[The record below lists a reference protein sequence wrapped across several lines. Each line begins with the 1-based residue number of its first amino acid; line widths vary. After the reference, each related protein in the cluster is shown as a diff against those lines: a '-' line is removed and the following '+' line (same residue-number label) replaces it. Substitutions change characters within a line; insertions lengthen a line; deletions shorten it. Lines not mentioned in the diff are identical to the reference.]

1 MFHYAVIMA
10 VSGSKMDE
18 KCRQCYEKL
27 MYMKYDSRSLLEDIG
42 RLDGFPM
49 FFDCLVEVLRTF
61 SLAGS
66 GAMSLVNLAI
76 SCCVDYGGDIPPRD
90 VLLAI
95 EQISHKKERI
105 TNNTKVMTS
114 GDLNDFGNIGVD
126 VHVERVIGIIIKLWI
141 RSKFGRDIT
150 DSASKKYAHI
160 IADMISKEVGVYANE
175 IIGQL
180 SQYINEGRSEIL
192 ENVFQKVVE
201 KERLFS
207 HVIEEW
213 RKSAKRQ

>member
-1 MFHYAVIMA
+1 MLCI
-10 VSGSKMDE
+10 
-18 KCRQCYEKL
+18 
-27 MYMKYDSRSLLEDIG
+27 
-42 RLDGFPM
+42 
-49 FFDCLVEVLRTF
+49 
-61 SLAGS
+61 
-66 GAMSLVNLAI
+66 
-76 SCCVDYGGDIPPRD
+76 DYGGDIPPRD

-213 RKSAKRQ
+213 RKSAKRK